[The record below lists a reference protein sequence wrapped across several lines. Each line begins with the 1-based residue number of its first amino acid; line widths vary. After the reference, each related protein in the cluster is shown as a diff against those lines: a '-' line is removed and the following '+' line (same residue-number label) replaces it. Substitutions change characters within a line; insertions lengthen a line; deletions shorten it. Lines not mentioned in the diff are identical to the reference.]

1 MKSIYIETYT
11 LILVLNVSKCIF
23 KDVFVKLFFLDYKS
37 VNYKSVNMCKKVRKA
52 IHIIDTQYFFF

>member
-23 KDVFVKLFFLDYKS
+23 EDVFVKLFFFK
-37 VNYKSVNMCKKVRKA
+37 
-52 IHIIDTQYFFF
+52 IINW